1 MFLDST
7 FVSWRLCSLI
17 LLAASKG
24 RIPFRAEKRVEPLTA
39 CMSGFKAVAD
49 TVVQRVTAYVRVDE
63 ARFQHEM
70 TKAWRRRLRQE
81 TVAAE
86 EASPPQSQGEG
97 QLTQTLARYTYT
109 ARMKR

>member
-1 MFLDST
+1 M
-7 FVSWRLCSLI
+7 
-17 LLAASKG
+17 
-24 RIPFRAEKRVEPLTA
+24 EPLNA
-39 CMSGFKAVAD
+39 CMIGFKAVAD

-97 QLTQTLARYTYT
+97 ELTQILAHDTLTQQE
-109 ARMKR
+109 